1 MCGRYTLIRHDTI
14 VGISFNLTV
23 LANLRLIARY
33 NIAPTQEILAFARRP
48 ELTPQLMRWGLVPS
62 WATDLSIGN
71 RMINARAET
80 LAQKPAFRKALEA
93 RRCIIPADGFYEWR
107 KNPDGSK
114 TPFYIQ
120 LKSQAP
126 FAFSGL
132 YENWNTPDGQ
142 LITSCTIIT
151 TTANAVIG
159 PIHDRMP
166 VILSAS
172 AVPQW
177 LNPQPQSPADLSC
190 VLIPYDAE
198 EMTVH
203 PVSRR
208 VNSAA
213 ANTPDLIEPVLETD
227 SVTSPS
233 MTKSAGRTKPPD
245 PHQGSLF

>member
-142 LITSCTIIT
+142 LITASSS
-151 TTANAVIG
+151 
-159 PIHDRMP
+159 P
-166 VILSAS
+166 VAPSSPPRQTPSSA
-172 AVPQW
+172 
-177 LNPQPQSPADLSC
+177 
-190 VLIPYDAE
+190 
-198 EMTVH
+198 
-203 PVSRR
+203 
-208 VNSAA
+208 
-213 ANTPDLIEPVLETD
+213 
-227 SVTSPS
+227 PS
-233 MTKSAGRTKPPD
+233 MTACPSYSPHRPCPNGSILSPRVPPI
-245 PHQGSLF
+245 SRVC